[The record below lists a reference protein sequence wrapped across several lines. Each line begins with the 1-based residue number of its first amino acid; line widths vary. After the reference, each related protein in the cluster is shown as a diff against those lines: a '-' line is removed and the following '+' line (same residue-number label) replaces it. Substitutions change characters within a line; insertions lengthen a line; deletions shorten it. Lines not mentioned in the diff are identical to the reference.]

1 MIACMVWAIAGI
13 NLIRIGFEAYDKYL
27 TLFNIFMSFLVFFVF
42 QFFIF
47 RQLVKKH
54 KKRIYAYQQRQCFF
68 KFFDIRSFVIMA
80 VMMSGGMW
88 FRTSSLASQRV
99 IAVFYSGLGISLL
112 WAGMLF
118 GISFIEYIKLN
129 KR

>member
-1 MIACMVWAIAGI
+1 
-13 NLIRIGFEAYDKYL
+13 
-27 TLFNIFMSFLVFFVF
+27 
-42 QFFIF
+42 
-47 RQLVKKH
+47 
-54 KKRIYAYQQRQCFF
+54 
-68 KFFDIRSFVIMA
+68 
-80 VMMSGGMW
+80 MMSGGMW

-112 WAGMLF
+112 WAGILF